1 MISGLKLLAAA
12 TAFLGFTSLSETAN
26 ARTFDFYT
34 DTFSDVG
41 SYAPVGLG
49 EDININACGS
59 ALIRGPV
66 TGSNIG
72 TQPRWSLCDIP
83 DLSSFELTY
92 YVSEAS
98 ATALTSANIIA
109 SFSGADVLGGL
120 TTSFSTGAGT
130 VFSSPGNYLLGL
142 AITLPQGELVALAN
156 GDIVTPGG
164 DCGLIT
170 SLITFQPSGCTIIPN
185 SNQPQINGARD
196 TGFATTT
203 ITVTPAAVPEPASAL
218 LLLPLLLGLAY
229 FRAQQPAL
237 ARAKA
242 RSSVK

>member
-1 MISGLKLLAAA
+1 MFKKIAIAAA
-12 TAFLGFTSLSETAN
+12 FFGFALSGETAQ

-41 SYAPVGLG
+41 TYAPVGLG
-49 EDININACGS
+49 EDLTINACGS
-59 ALIRGPV
+59 ALIQGPV
-66 TGSNIG
+66 TGANIG

-92 YVSEAS
+92 YASEAS
-98 ATALTSANIIA
+98 ATALTAANIIA
-109 SFSGADVLGGL
+109 TFSGADVAGGL
-120 TTSFSTGAGT
+120 TTTFATGAGT

-170 SLITFQPSGCTIIPN
+170 SLITFQPAGCTIIPN

-203 ITVTPAAVPEPASAL
+203 ITVEPAAVPEPSAIL
-218 LLLPLLLGLAY
+218 LLLPLMFGLAY
-229 FRAQQPAL
+229 FRQQRPAL
-237 ARAKA
+237 VR
-242 RSSVK
+242 VKTNRRIHK